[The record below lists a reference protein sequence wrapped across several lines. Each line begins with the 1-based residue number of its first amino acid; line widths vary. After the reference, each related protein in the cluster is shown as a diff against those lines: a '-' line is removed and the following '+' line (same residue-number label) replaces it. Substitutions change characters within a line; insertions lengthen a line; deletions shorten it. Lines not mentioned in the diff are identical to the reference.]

1 MSTILWS
8 FSIWSQLERW
18 KLDKRVPH
26 ELTTNQKNRCLEM
39 SSSLTLPNNNE
50 PFHDQVVTCDKKWIW
65 YDNRWWPA
73 QWLDWEEALKH
84 FQKRSRSMFSGLWP
98 ILSTPAFW
106 ILVKP
111 SHLRSM
117 LSKLMRCLKTA
128 VPAAGIAQQKGPRA
142 AQQHSTARHKTSTS
156 KVERT
161 GLQSFASS
169 TIFTWSLTNQL
180 PVLQGSWQL
189 FAGRMLSQPTEG
201 RKCFVRVHRIW
212 STDFYAMGINK
223 LVSRW
228 QKCVDCN
235 GSYFD

>member
-1 MSTILWS
+1 MYD
-8 FSIWSQLERW
+8 E
-18 KLDKRVPH
+18 
-26 ELTTNQKNRCLEM
+26 
-39 SSSLTLPNNNE
+39 
-50 PFHDQVVTCDKKWIW
+50 KWILYNNW
-65 YDNRWWPA
+65 QWPS
-73 QWLDWEEALKH
+73 QWLDQEESLKYFPKANLH
-84 FQKRSRSMFSGLWP
+84 PKMVMV
-98 ILSTPAFW
+98 T
-106 ILVKP
+106 V
-111 SHLRSM
+111 LRS
-117 LSKLMRCLKTA
+117 
-128 VPAAGIAQQKGPRA
+128 AASLIHSSFLNPGETITSEKYAQQISEMHQQRQCLQLAFSNRMGPIVIHD
-142 AQQHSTARHKTSTS
+142 QHPTARHTANTS
-156 KVERT
+156 KVVQS

-201 RKCFVRVHRIW
+201 RKCFVRVRRIW